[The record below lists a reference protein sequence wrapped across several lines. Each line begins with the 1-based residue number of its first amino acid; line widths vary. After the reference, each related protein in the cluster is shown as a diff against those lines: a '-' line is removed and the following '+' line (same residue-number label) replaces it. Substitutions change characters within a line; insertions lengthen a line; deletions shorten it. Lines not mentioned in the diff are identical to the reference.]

1 MIEILGRGETHFKNG
16 ISDLTKNSIKKIAN
30 ILIYND
36 KNYEMM
42 PIDLLCFLQLMD
54 FQSSKKSL

>member
-36 KNYEMM
+36 KNYEMI
-42 PIDLLCFLQLMD
+42 PIDSLVDGF
-54 FQSSKKSL
+54 SKL